1 MAVPHPPSLPPP
13 EWIEGKLSIKIPQH
27 MVFTGKESFS
37 FSAIGRFVRRRP
49 SLERLKRW
57 VHASWSLSRPCL
69 SSLTEKGNFLFRF
82 NSPEDLSS
90 MNEDS
95 WPTVSSVWIRLRGIL
110 YDYWSSNILL
120 SIASYIGNPFCLD
133 ETTATQRILSYDR
146 VLANLDVSNL
156 LPYSISVDL
165 EADAKVEVE
174 LQYENIPCSKC
185 LSAGHLTA
193 KCPFAS
199 KRGTLRKPG
208 DPRGVKATLPDSLA
222 TARGSPSS
230 APEANGKSV
239 LHNENVLTVDT
250 ETGQLSALFSEGEA
264 NLGNSREHNATLP
277 GPLATAS
284 GSEVMP
290 VMNGNSGPSSA
301 PTAVVLNPKVFAF
314 DPLCGVELWLIVFWD
329 CRVVRLRA

>member
-1 MAVPHPPSLPPP
+1 M
-13 EWIEGKLSIKIPQH
+13 
-27 MVFTGKESFS
+27 
-37 FSAIGRFVRRRP
+37 
-49 SLERLKRW
+49 
-57 VHASWSLSRPCL
+57 
-69 SSLTEKGNFLFRF
+69 
-82 NSPEDLSS
+82 
-90 MNEDS
+90 
-95 WPTVSSVWIRLRGIL
+95 
-110 YDYWSSNILL
+110 

-222 TARGSPSS
+222 TARGSEDFPV
-230 APEANGKSV
+230 ATPDRARARDMMRGAV
-239 LHNENVLTVDT
+239 QLTT
-250 ETGQLSALFSEGEA
+250 Q
-264 NLGNSREHNATLP
+264 
-277 GPLATAS
+277 
-284 GSEVMP
+284 
-290 VMNGNSGPSSA
+290 
-301 PTAVVLNPKVFAF
+301 PTVINPQVS
-314 DPLCGVELWLIVFWD
+314 
-329 CRVVRLRA
+329 VVRISKTNMEFYLT